1 MIDGGSIEFILC
13 SDALRSQTL
22 MFLKARKSNKQVSQY
37 HTRFYATLL

>member
-1 MIDGGSIEFILC
+1 MIDGGSIEFIRHKL
-13 SDALRSQTL
+13 SQSFQTL

>member
-1 MIDGGSIEFILC
+1 MIDGGSIEFIVQ
-13 SDALRSQTL
+13 SDSLIMQTL